1 MLNLKKKN
9 ADLKDWEKIVNV
21 IKNPKGYIHVGI
33 VGKYVLHHDAYKS
46 VFESLEHAALSLGY
60 RIKIERI
67 ESDKIQDKATLKDLP
82 KCDGYL
88 IPGGFGERGWEGK
101 IAVAKYCREKKIP
114 YFGICYGMQV
124 MVVEY
129 ARHVLGLKNANSSEI
144 DSLSPHPVISLLS
157 DQRSISGLG
166 GTMRLGAYP
175 CDIKERTKAH
185 QAYKKNKISERHRHR
200 YEVNNTYIEELEK
213 NGLIFSGMFTK
224 EMLCEIAEIKGH
236 PWMLGAQFHPEFK
249 SKPTQPH
256 PLFKAFIKAML
267 KQQKGSRRKNRA

>member
-1 MLNLKKKN
+1 M
-9 ADLKDWEKIVNV
+9 
-21 IKNPKGYIHVGI
+21 
-33 VGKYVLHHDAYKS
+33 
-46 VFESLEHAALSLGY
+46 
-60 RIKIERI
+60 
-67 ESDKIQDKATLKDLP
+67 
-82 KCDGYL
+82 